1 MTELR
6 LRSYAKINLSL
17 KIKGI
22 REDRFH
28 EIDSIMQSVS
38 LYDEIVL
45 KELADGI
52 EIVSD
57 DPGVPK
63 GEGNLAYKAAK
74 AFFDFTKNPL
84 RASIKI
90 KKNIPVAAGLAG
102 ASGNAAATLT
112 GLDTLFNTRLSKVQ
126 LSSLGADVGSDVPF
140 CLIGGRCRVRGR
152 GEIVE
157 ELPILPKMWF
167 VLVAPD
173 VSVSTKWAYEEYDR
187 WSLRVRGGLKPRP
200 SPSLEPPSE
209 IMHNDFEEAISEKFP
224 IIAEIKRKLLKAGAI
239 SASMS
244 GSGPS
249 VFGMASD
256 EVKAYEICKKM
267 KSEFPRVFVVSSVNY
282 GIKVI

>member
-28 EIDSIMQSVS
+28 EIESIMHSVS
-38 LYDEIVL
+38 LHDDVVFE
-45 KELADGI
+45 ERDSGI
-52 EIVSD
+52 EVVCD
-57 DPGVPK
+57 HPQVPQ
-63 GEGNLAYKAAK
+63 GEENLAHKAAK
-74 AFFDFTKNPL
+74 LYFELTKIPKGV
-84 RASIKI
+84 SIKI
-90 KKNIPVAAGLAG
+90 KKSIPPAAGLAG
-102 ASGNAAATLT
+102 ASGNAAATLS

-157 ELPILPKMWF
+157 ELPALPKMWF
-167 VLVAPD
+167 VLVVPD

-187 WSLRVRGGLKPRP
+187 WTLRVRGGLKPRP
-200 SPSLEPPSE
+200 RPSLEPPSE

-267 KSEFPRVFVVSSVNY
+267 KSEFPKVFVVSSVSY